1 MESNLHIGCYG
12 RLLNLPV
19 YSYKAVRKHQTLSVK
34 NSLKELSMYYVGID
48 IAKKTNVSSIINDK
62 DVFIKKSF
70 KFNNDEK
77 GFKEFTNL
85 LSSIDKN
92 IDNFIIA
99 MEATG
104 LLFEN
109 LYLYLKGKGYNVIL
123 LNPYQTSK
131 FREMDTMK
139 KVKNDNIDAIMIA
152 SLIKSGRYSKA
163 YVSEE
168 VYASLR
174 ALHRHRAS
182 LEEELKKHKRQVS
195 SLLAVV
201 FPEFEQ
207 VVKNPFS
214 VSGLAL
220 LEKYPTA
227 KHYTY
232 TSPQRILKVFR
243 NIKGNN
249 FNIQKAEKLLELAK
263 SSIYSGNAYDERA
276 FVIQSHIRAIKFL
289 QKEIESIDNEM
300 LKLFNASPSFTKE
313 EEQEVTDIIDN
324 LRSIPGVSDKT
335 LFTIM
340 GECGNLDRFKNI
352 NAFIGYLG
360 LYPTLEQ
367 SGNKT
372 SYGKLAKRG
381 SKLAKKA
388 LYQAAVAA
396 VRHNDEMKKLYC
408 DKVSQGKAKKE
419 ALVIVARKLAAIILA
434 IYKNNTPY
442 NPARV
447 FNQNT

>member
-1 MESNLHIGCYG
+1 MF
-12 RLLNLPV
+12 
-19 YSYKAVRKHQTLSVK
+19 
-34 NSLKELSMYYVGID
+34 YVGVD
-48 IAKKTNVSSIINDK
+48 IAKKFNVAFIVDDK
-62 DVFIKKSF
+62 DNIIKKSF

-77 GFKEFTNL
+77 GFNDFNTL
-85 LSSIDKN
+85 LSSTDN
-92 IDNFIIA
+92 NVSNFIIG

-109 LYLYLKGKGYNVIL
+109 LYLYLKYKGYNVIL

-139 KVKNDNIDAIMIA
+139 KVKNDNIDTIMIA

-182 LEEELKKHKRQVS
+182 LKEELKKHKRQLS
-195 SLLAVV
+195 SLLSVV
-201 FPEFEQ
+201 FPEMEQ
-207 VVKNPFS
+207 IIKDPFS
-214 VSGLAL
+214 VTGMAL
-220 LEKYPTA
+220 LEKYPTP
-227 KHYTY
+227 KHYKY
-232 TSPQRILKVFR
+232 ASPQRILKLFR

-249 FNIQKAEKLLELAK
+249 FNMEKAQKLLDLAK
-263 SSIYSGNAYDERA
+263 SSVYSGNAYDERA
-276 FVIQSHIRAIKFL
+276 YVIQSHIRAIRFL
-289 QKEIESIDNEM
+289 ESEITSVENRMAE
-300 LKLFNASPSFTKE
+300 LFNQSPSLTKE
-313 EEQEVTDIIDN
+313 EEKEITDIIDN
-324 LRSIPGVSDKT
+324 LRTIPGVSDKT

-352 NAFIGYLG
+352 DAFIGYLG

-367 SGNKT
+367 SGNTTK
-372 SYGKLAKRG
+372 YGKLAKRG

-396 VRHNDEMKKLYC
+396 IRHNKEMNKLYC
-408 DKVSQGKAKKE
+408 DKVSQGRAKKE
-419 ALVIVARKLAAIILA
+419 ALVIVARKLAAVILA
-434 IYKNNTPY
+434 VYKHNTPY
-442 NPARV
+442 NPQRV
-447 FNQNT
+447 FNQNVT

>member
-1 MESNLHIGCYG
+1 MF
-12 RLLNLPV
+12 
-19 YSYKAVRKHQTLSVK
+19 
-34 NSLKELSMYYVGID
+34 YVGID
-48 IAKKTNVSSIINDK
+48 IAKKFNVAFIVDDK
-62 DVFIKKSF
+62 DKIIKKSF
-70 KFNNDEK
+70 KFNNEEK
-77 GFKEFTNL
+77 GFNDFNAL

-92 IDNFIIA
+92 VSEFIIG

-109 LYLYLKGKGYNVIL
+109 LYLYLKDKGYNVIL

-182 LEEELKKHKRQVS
+182 LQDELKKHKRQLS
-195 SLLAVV
+195 TLLAVV
-201 FPEFEQ
+201 FPEMEQ
-207 VVKNPFS
+207 IIKDPFS

-227 KHYTY
+227 MHYKY
-232 TSPQRILKVFR
+232 ASPERILKIFR

-249 FNIQKAEKLLELAK
+249 FNLEKAKKLLELAK
-263 SSIYSGNAYDERA
+263 SSIYQGNAYDERA
-276 FVIQSHIRAIKFL
+276 YIIKSHIKFIKML
-289 QKEIESIDNEM
+289 DEEIKQIDNQM
-300 LKLFNASPSFTKE
+300 LKLFNHPISFTEDEEKE
-313 EEQEVTDIIDN
+313 ITDIIDN
-324 LRSIPGVSDKT
+324 LRTIPGVSDKT

-340 GECGNLDRFKNI
+340 GECGNLERFKNI

-360 LYPTLEQ
+360 FYPTLEQ
-367 SGNKT
+367 SGNSIKN
-372 SYGKLAKRG
+372 GKLAKRG

-388 LYQAAVAA
+388 LYQAAISAI
-396 VRHNDEMKKLYC
+396 RHNPEMKKLYC

-419 ALVIVARKLAAIILA
+419 ALVIVTRKLAAIILA

-442 NPARV
+442 NPNRV
-447 FNQNT
+447 FNQNSGHLTA

>member
-1 MESNLHIGCYG
+1 
-12 RLLNLPV
+12 
-19 YSYKAVRKHQTLSVK
+19 
-34 NSLKELSMYYVGID
+34 MYYVGID

-131 FREMDTMK
+131 FREMNTMK
-139 KVKNDNIDAIMIA
+139 KVKSDNIDAIMIA

-163 YVSEE
+163 YVFEE

-227 KHYTY
+227 KHYKHA
-232 TSPQRILKVFR
+232 SPQRILNVFR
-243 NIKGNN
+243 KIKGNN

-313 EEQEVTDIIDN
+313 EEQEVIDIIDN
-324 LRSIPGVSDKT
+324 LRTIPGVSDKT

-396 VRHNDEMKKLYC
+396 IRHNDEMKKLYC

>member
-1 MESNLHIGCYG
+1 MF
-12 RLLNLPV
+12 
-19 YSYKAVRKHQTLSVK
+19 
-34 NSLKELSMYYVGID
+34 YVGID
-48 IAKKTNVSSIINDK
+48 IAKRFNVAFIIDDK
-62 DVFIKKSF
+62 DKIIKKPF

-77 GFKEFTNL
+77 GFNDFNNL
-85 LSSIDKN
+85 LSSIDKDVSEFK
-92 IDNFIIA
+92 IG

-139 KVKNDNIDAIMIA
+139 KVKNDNIDSIMIA

-174 ALHRHRAS
+174 TLHRHKAS
-182 LEEELKKHKRQVS
+182 LQDELKKHKRQVL

-201 FPEFEQ
+201 FPEMEQ
-207 VVKNPFS
+207 VIKDPFS

-227 KHYTY
+227 KHYKY
-232 TSPQRILKVFR
+232 ASPQRILKIFR

-249 FNIQKAEKLLELAK
+249 FDIQKAEKLLSLAK
-263 SSIYSGNAYDERA
+263 SSVYQGNAYDERGYI
-276 FVIQSHIRAIKFL
+276 IQSHIRFIKML
-289 QKEIESIDNEM
+289 NEEIKQIDNQM
-300 LKLFNASPSFTKE
+300 LKLFNQPVSFTEDEEKE
-313 EEQEVTDIIDN
+313 ITDIIDN
-324 LRSIPGVSDKT
+324 LRTIPGVSDKT
-335 LFTIM
+335 LFTLM
-340 GECGNLDRFKNI
+340 GECGNLDRFKTI
-352 NAFIGYLG
+352 DKFIGYLG
-360 LYPTLEQ
+360 FYPALEQ
-367 SGNKT
+367 SGNTTKN
-372 SYGKLAKRG
+372 GKLAKRG

-396 VRHNDEMKKLYC
+396 IRHNKEMNKLYC
-408 DKVSQGKAKKE
+408 DTRSKGKSKKE
-419 ALVIVARKLAAIILA
+419 SLVIVARKLAAIILA
-434 IYKNNTPY
+434 IYKHNTPY
-442 NPARV
+442 NPQRV
-447 FNQNT
+447 FNQNVT

>member
-1 MESNLHIGCYG
+1 MF
-12 RLLNLPV
+12 
-19 YSYKAVRKHQTLSVK
+19 
-34 NSLKELSMYYVGID
+34 YVGVD
-48 IAKKTNVSSIINDK
+48 IAKKFNVAFIVDDK
-62 DVFIKKSF
+62 DNIIKKSF

-77 GFKEFTNL
+77 GFNDFNTL
-85 LSSIDKN
+85 LSSTDN
-92 IDNFIIA
+92 DVSNFIIG

-109 LYLYLKGKGYNVIL
+109 LYLYLKDKGYNVIL

-182 LEEELKKHKRQVS
+182 LKEELKKHKRQLS
-195 SLLAVV
+195 SLLSVV
-201 FPEFEQ
+201 FPEMEQ
-207 VVKNPFS
+207 IIKDPFS
-214 VSGLAL
+214 VTGMAL
-220 LEKYPTA
+220 LEKYPTP
-227 KHYTY
+227 KHYKY
-232 TSPQRILKVFR
+232 ASPQRILKLFR

-249 FNIQKAEKLLELAK
+249 FNMEKAQKLLDLAK
-263 SSIYSGNAYDERA
+263 SSVYSGNAYDERA
-276 FVIQSHIRAIKFL
+276 YVIQSHIRAIRFL
-289 QKEIESIDNEM
+289 ESEITSVENRMAE
-300 LKLFNASPSFTKE
+300 LFNQSPSLTKE
-313 EEQEVTDIIDN
+313 EEKEITDIIDN
-324 LRSIPGVSDKT
+324 LRTIPGVSDKT

-352 NAFIGYLG
+352 DAFIGYLG

-367 SGNKT
+367 SGNTTK
-372 SYGKLAKRG
+372 YGKLAKRG

-396 VRHNDEMKKLYC
+396 IRHNKEMNKLYC
-408 DKVSQGKAKKE
+408 DKVSQGRAKKE
-419 ALVIVARKLAAIILA
+419 ALVIVARKLAAVILA
-434 IYKNNTPY
+434 VYKHNTPY
-442 NPARV
+442 NPQRV
-447 FNQNT
+447 FNQNIT